1 MLTLAAVDAA
11 AGARPFLA
19 LFVSVGLLVA
29 LIGMARLHA
38 FIALLIA
45 AVVAGAISGSLP
57 GADASGMLIASVEL
71 TAREFGV
78 VCGKIAV
85 PIAMAAI
92 IGMALSESGAA
103 EKVVRRFLAAF
114 GEHRAGPAIL
124 VASYVLSI
132 PIFFDTYLLLLLP
145 LVQGLARRTGKDYI
159 LYLMAVCCA
168 GSVTHC
174 SAVPHPGPL
183 AMAEQLHMDPG
194 ATLLPAL
201 LVGVIPVTASW
212 FTARWINRRLHVPPP
227 NIVGATTEIV
237 RPESEL
243 PPLWLSLL
251 PVIGPLF
258 LLGAASTIEAV
269 PSWSRAAPDLCAI
282 IRTLGNRHV
291 ALFLG
296 AACSIAILL
305 RQRRVGLAAVS
316 ELLAKPLEAAGVIIL
331 ITSAGGAFGLMLG
344 HAGIGQAVQDF
355 ARGREIDLIILGWSV
370 AAVIRAAQ
378 GSTTVA
384 VLSTAGII
392 APLLQGHTAYHP
404 VYVFLAI
411 SFGGLILSWMNDS
424 GFWVVSRLGGLNES
438 QTLRSWTVVVTV
450 NSVAG
455 LVACVVLSRIL
466 PFA

>member
-1 MLTLAAVDAA
+1 MTLLAIADATL
-11 AGARPFLA
+11 GARPFIA
-19 LFVSVGLLVA
+19 LLVSVGLLIA
-29 LIGMARLHA
+29 LIGAARLHA
-38 FIALLIA
+38 FVALLIA
-45 AVVAGAISGSLP
+45 AVVAGAIGGHLPGAGDSGSLVL
-57 GADASGMLIASVEL
+57 AVEL

-92 IGMALSESGAA
+92 IGMCLSQSGAA

-114 GEHRAGPAIL
+114 GEHRAGMAIL
-124 VASYVLSI
+124 LSSYVLSI

-168 GSVTHC
+168 GSITHC

-183 AMAEQLHMDPG
+183 AMAEQLRLSPG
-194 ATLLPAL
+194 STLIPAL
-201 LVGVIPVTASW
+201 LVGLFPLAASW
-212 FTARWINRRLHVPPP
+212 SVAGWINRRLQVPPP
-227 NIVGATTEIV
+227 DLMAHDSPNE

-243 PPLWLSLL
+243 PPLGLSLL
-251 PVIGPLF
+251 PVLGPLF
-258 LLGAASTIEAV
+258 LLGAASTVEAI
-269 PSWSRAAPDLCAI
+269 PSWSQSAPSLCAA
-282 IRTLGNRHV
+282 IRLLGNRHV

-296 AACSIAILL
+296 AVFSLAILM
-305 RQRRVGLAAVS
+305 RQRRIGLASAS
-316 ELLAKPLEAAGVIIL
+316 ELMAKPLEAAGVIIL

-344 HAGIGQAVQDF
+344 HAGIGQAIQDL
-355 ARGREIDLIILGWSV
+355 ARGRQVDLILLGWAV

-384 VLSTAGII
+384 VLSASGII
-392 APLLQGHTAYHP
+392 APLLQGYTACHP

-424 GFWVVSRLGGLNES
+424 GFWVVSRLGGLNET

-455 LVACVVLSRIL
+455 LVACLLLSRLL
-466 PFA
+466 PFV

>member
-1 MLTLAAVDAA
+1 MNFLASADAA
-11 AGARPFLA
+11 LGARPFVA
-19 LFVSVGLLVA
+19 LVVSVGLLIA
-29 LIGMARLHA
+29 LIGGVRLHA

-45 AVVAGAISGSLP
+45 AVVAGAVGGHLP
-57 GADASGMLIASVEL
+57 GAEGPGLLVTAVEL

-92 IGMALSESGAA
+92 IGMCLSESGAA

-114 GEHRAGPAIL
+114 GEHRAGLAIL
-124 VASYVLSI
+124 LSSYVLSI

-145 LVQGLARRTGKDYI
+145 LVQGLARRTGKDYV

-168 GSVTHC
+168 GSITHC

-183 AMAEQLHMDPG
+183 AMAEQLHMNPG
-194 ATLLPAL
+194 STLIPAL
-201 LVGVIPVTASW
+201 IVGLFPLAASW
-212 FTARWINRRLHVPPP
+212 SVAGWINRGLRIPPP
-227 NIVGATTEIV
+227 DLTGHTSAQE

-243 PPLWLSLL
+243 PPLGLSLL
-251 PVIGPLF
+251 PVLGPLF
-258 LLGAASTIEAV
+258 LLGAASTVEAI
-269 PSWSRAAPDLCAI
+269 PSWSQAAPTTCAI
-282 IRTLGNRHV
+282 VRLLGNRHV

-296 AACSIAILL
+296 AALSLAILM
-305 RQRRVGLAAVS
+305 RQRRIGFGVAS
-316 ELLAKPLEAAGVIIL
+316 ELMAKPLEAAGVIIL

-344 HAGIGQAVQDF
+344 NAGIGQAIQDL
-355 ARGREIDLIILGWSV
+355 ARGRQVDLILLGWAV

-384 VLSTAGII
+384 VLSASAIV
-392 APLLQGHTAYHP
+392 APLLQGYTACHP

-424 GFWVVSRLGGLNES
+424 GFWVVSRLGGLTET
-438 QTLRSWTVVVTV
+438 QTLRSWTIVVTV
-450 NSVAG
+450 NSIAG
-455 LVACVVLSRIL
+455 LVACLVLSRL
-466 PFA
+466 MPFV

>member
-1 MLTLAAVDAA
+1 MLLATSDAA
-11 AGARPFLA
+11 LGARPFIA
-19 LFVSVGLLVA
+19 LLVSVGLLVA
-29 LIGMARLHA
+29 LIGAARLHA

-45 AVVAGAISGSLP
+45 AVVAGAIGGHLP
-57 GADASGMLIASVEL
+57 GSGDAGPLVLAVEL

-92 IGMALSESGAA
+92 IGMCLSESGAA
-103 EKVVRRFLAAF
+103 EKVVRRFLQIF
-114 GEHRAGPAIL
+114 GEHRAGLAIL
-124 VASYVLSI
+124 LSSYVLSI

-145 LVQGLARRTGKDYI
+145 LVQGLARRTGRDYV

-183 AMAEQLHMDPG
+183 AMAEQLQMNPG
-194 ATLLPAL
+194 STLLPAL
-201 LVGVIPVTASW
+201 LIGLVPVAASW
-212 FTARWINRRLHVPPP
+212 SVAKWICRRLHVPPP
-227 NIVGATTEIV
+227 ELLGHDPGDQ

-243 PPLWLSLL
+243 PPLGLSLL
-251 PVIGPLF
+251 PVLGPLL
-258 LLGAASTIEAV
+258 LLGAASIIDAI
-269 PSWSRAAPDLCAI
+269 PSWSQAAPGPCAA
-282 IRTLGNRHV
+282 IRLLGNRHV

-296 AACSIAILL
+296 AACSLAILM
-305 RQRRVGLAAVS
+305 RQRRIGLAAAS
-316 ELLAKPLEAAGVIIL
+316 ELVGKPLEAAGVIIL

-344 HAGIGQAVQDF
+344 HAGIGQAVQEF
-355 ARGREIDLIILGWSV
+355 ARGREIDLILLGWTV

-384 VLSTAGII
+384 VLSTSAII
-392 APLLQGHTAYHP
+392 APLLHDHTAYHP

-424 GFWVVSRLGGLNES
+424 GFWVVSRLGGLNEA
-438 QTLRSWTVVVTV
+438 QTLRSWTIVVTV

-455 LVACVVLSRIL
+455 LLACLLLSRVM
-466 PFA
+466 PFV

>member
-1 MLTLAAVDAA
+1 MTLLSAVGA
-11 AGARPFLA
+11 AGDARPFLA
-19 LFVSVGLLVA
+19 LIISVGLLIA
-29 LIGMARLHA
+29 LIGVARLHA
-38 FIALLIA
+38 FVALLIA
-45 AVVAGAISGSLP
+45 AVVAGAIGGQIP
-57 GADASGMLIASVEL
+57 GAEGPGLLVATVEL

-78 VCGKIAV
+78 VCGKIAI

-92 IGMALSESGAA
+92 IGMCLSESGAA

-114 GEHRAGPAIL
+114 GEKRAGLAIL
-124 VASYVLSI
+124 ASSYVLSI

-145 LVQGLARRTGKDYI
+145 LVQGLARRTGKDYV

-183 AMAEQLHMDPG
+183 AMAEQLRMDPG

-201 LVGVIPVTASW
+201 LVGLFPVAASW
-212 FTARWINRRLHVPPP
+212 ATAQWINRRLKIPPP
-227 NIVGATTEIV
+227 DLIGTTTAGE

-243 PPLWLSLL
+243 PGMGISLL
-251 PVIGPLF
+251 PVLGPLL
-258 LLGAASTIEAV
+258 LLGLASTVEAI
-269 PSWSRAAPDLCAI
+269 PSWSRAAPDACAV
-282 IRTLGNRHV
+282 IRLLGNRHV

-296 AACSIAILL
+296 AACAFAILM
-305 RQRRVGLAAVS
+305 RQRRLRIAVAS
-316 ELLAKPLEAAGVIIL
+316 ELIAKPLEAAGVIIL

-355 ARGREIDLIILGWSV
+355 ARGREIDLILLGWTV

-392 APLLQGHTAYHP
+392 APLLQGHAAYHP

-424 GFWVVSRLGGLNES
+424 GFWVVSRLGGLNEG
-438 QTLRSWTVVVTV
+438 QALRSWTVVVTV
-450 NSVAG
+450 NSIAG
-455 LVACVVLSRIL
+455 LIACLVLSRVV
-466 PFA
+466 PFV